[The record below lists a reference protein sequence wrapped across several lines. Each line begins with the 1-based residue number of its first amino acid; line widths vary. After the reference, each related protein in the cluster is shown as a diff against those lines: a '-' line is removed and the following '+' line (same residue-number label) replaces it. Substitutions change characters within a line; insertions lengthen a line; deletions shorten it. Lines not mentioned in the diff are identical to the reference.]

1 MHFPDSATHQKVSNL
16 LALFHPKTLIQK
28 NIFDGTNK
36 ELTSNLPV
44 LLRFYNL
51 EQHCPHGH
59 ACIAEP
65 WRLLSVDSAEIL
77 KRVKDEYL
85 VGGNGVVC
93 LGGFRNVRAVH
104 EWKALKLEL
113 DECIILCSISCL

>member
-51 EQHCPHGH
+51 EQHCVLSLKAKPVISAGISRMAMH
-59 ACIAEP
+59 A
-65 WRLLSVDSAEIL
+65 LLSH
-77 KRVKDEYL
+77 
-85 VGGNGVVC
+85 GGSYPSTLRRYSRG
-93 LGGFRNVRAVH
+93 
-104 EWKALKLEL
+104 
-113 DECIILCSISCL
+113 